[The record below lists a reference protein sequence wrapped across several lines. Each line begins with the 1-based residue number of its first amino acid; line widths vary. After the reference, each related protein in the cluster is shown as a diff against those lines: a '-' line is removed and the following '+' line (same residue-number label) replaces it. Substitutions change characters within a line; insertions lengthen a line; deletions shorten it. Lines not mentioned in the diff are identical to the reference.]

1 MQMKTLGLTLMMLS
15 AALAGCTTGEN
26 SGTNDID
33 LLEVKISDLENSQTD
48 LAINNAEQEQTNA
61 DLLASISQI
70 E

>member
-48 LAINNAEQEQTNA
+48 LAINNA
-61 DLLASISQI
+61 
-70 E
+70 